1 MTAATKQEL
10 LASKLAA
17 LSDSFAQ
24 SLPGKLADIEQAR
37 QKCLRNEAQPDDF
50 NLLCR
55 LLHTL
60 AGSAGTFGF
69 SSLGQAAGRIE
80 GYIHDFIHQDESL
93 HLNFAPIAGEIHEL
107 LRWAAL
113 DPKTSPILP
122 ATTPAAVMQTES
134 SDLVGRNV
142 SMPNARLLYL
152 LEQKP
157 QENQYVVN
165 QLENYGYQ
173 VQSFGGLVALQQAIE
188 TRPPAV
194 LMIDM
199 SPGSDL
205 QPLLQIQA
213 ELPQKIPCLFFAGD
227 ATFEHRLSAAMMD
240 ADGYFVKPVDLVAL
254 NERIDT
260 LVRRLE
266 KLPYRILIIDD
277 DVFVTDFYGAVLK
290 SAGMDVHTLQELPDI
305 FDALAEF
312 RPELLLIDVYMPICN
327 GIQLAKIIRQ
337 EATYLDVP
345 IVFLSTESNLEKQ
358 LDAIAAGGDD
368 FLTKPMPAQH
378 LISSLTSRVERYRSL
393 RDLILRDS
401 LTKLYNHSTIKDQ
414 AAVEI
419 ERARRYGKPLA
430 LAMLDLDYFKNVNDN
445 YGHQVGDNVIRSVAQ
460 LLQKMVRRV
469 DVVGRYGGEEFAVIF
484 PETGADGAMQVLE
497 KLRASFAKI
506 KHHSQDHQWY
516 FEVTFSAGVVEL
528 ANNVDVSTLFAQ
540 ADTALYAA
548 KNAGRNRIRQYLEG
562 KLM

>member
-1 MTAATKQEL
+1 MIAATKQEL

-17 LSDSFAQ
+17 LSNSFAQ

-37 QKCLRNEAQPDDF
+37 QKCLGQAAQRDDF
-50 NLLCR
+50 AFLCR

-69 SSLGQAAGRIE
+69 AGLGQAAGRIE

-93 HLNFAPIAGEIHEL
+93 HLSFAPIAGEIQEF

-113 DPKTSPILP
+113 DPKNPPALL
-122 ATTPAAVMQTES
+122 ATTPMAVMQAES
-134 SDLVGRNV
+134 DDSGGCNA

-152 LEQKP
+152 LEQKA
-157 QENQYVVN
+157 QENQYVAH

-173 VQSFGGLVALQQAIE
+173 VQSYVDLSVLQRAMRERQ
-188 TRPPAV
+188 PAV

-199 SPGSDL
+199 PPGTDL
-205 QPLLQIQA
+205 QPLLEIQA
-213 ELPQKIPCLFFAGD
+213 DLPKKIPLLFFADD
-227 ATFEHRLSAAMMD
+227 ASFEHRLSVAQMD
-240 ADGYFVKPVDLVAL
+240 ADGYFIKPVDLVAL
-254 NERIDT
+254 NERIDA
-260 LVRRLE
+260 LVRKQE

-277 DVFVTDFYGAVLK
+277 DVFVTDFYGAILT
-290 SAGMDVHTLQELPDI
+290 SAGMEVHTLQQPSGI
-305 FDALAEF
+305 FDTLAEF
-312 RPELLLIDVYMPICN
+312 RPELLLIDVYMPVCS
-327 GIQLAKIIRQ
+327 GIHLAKIIRQ
-337 EATYLDVP
+337 EAMYLDVP

-358 LDAIAAGGDD
+358 LDAIAAGADD

-393 RDLILRDS
+393 RDLVLRDS

-419 ERARRYGKPLA
+419 ERARRHGKPLA

-445 YGHQVGDNVIRSVAQ
+445 YGHQVGDNVIRSLAQ

-484 PETGADGAMQVLE
+484 PETSAQAAMVVLE

-506 KHHSQDHQWY
+506 KHHSQDHQWH

-528 ANNVDVSTLFAQ
+528 TDNVDVSTLFAQ

-548 KNAGRNRIRQYLEG
+548 KNAGRNRVRQYQEG
-562 KLM
+562 TMM

>member
-37 QKCLRNEAQPDDF
+37 QKCLAKEVQSEDF
-50 NLLCR
+50 NVLCR
-55 LLHTL
+55 MLHTL

-80 GYIHDFIHQDESL
+80 GYIHDYIHQDESL
-93 HLNFAPIAGEIHEL
+93 HLSFAPIAGEIKEL

-113 DPKTSPILP
+113 DPKTSPTLP
-122 ATTPAAVMQTES
+122 VTTPVAVMQAES
-134 SDLVGRNV
+134 GDLVVRNV

-157 QENQYVVN
+157 QENHYLVS
-165 QLENYGYQ
+165 QLENYGYR
-173 VQSFGGLVALQQAIE
+173 VQCFGDVSALQRAIE
-188 TRPPAV
+188 ASVPAV
-194 LMIDM
+194 LILDM
-199 SPGSDL
+199 PPGCDL
-205 QPLLQIQA
+205 QPLMLIQA
-213 ELPQKIPCLFFAGD
+213 GLPQKIPCLFFAADGAFD
-227 ATFEHRLSAAMMD
+227 HRLRAAMMD
-240 ADGYFVKPVDLVAL
+240 ADGYFVKPVDMVAL
-254 NERIDT
+254 IDRIDT

-266 KLPYRILIIDD
+266 KLPYRVLIVDD
-277 DVFVTDFYGAVLK
+277 DVFVTDFYSAVLK
-290 SAGMDVHTLQELPDI
+290 SAGMDVHTLQALPDV
-305 FDALAEF
+305 FETLAEC
-312 RPELLLIDVYMPICN
+312 RPEILLIDVSMPVCS
-327 GIQLAKIIRQ
+327 GIHLARIIRQ
-337 EATYLDVP
+337 DATYLDLP
-345 IVFLSTESNLEKQ
+345 IVFLSTETNLEKH

-445 YGHQVGDNVIRSVAQ
+445 YGHQVGDNVIRSLAQ

-469 DVVGRYGGEEFAVIF
+469 DVAGRYGGEEFAVIF
-484 PETGADGAMQVLE
+484 PETNAQSAMQVLE
-497 KLRASFAKI
+497 KLRACFAKI

-528 ANNVDVSTLFAQ
+528 TDNVDVSTLFAQ
-540 ADTALYAA
+540 ADAALYAA
-548 KNAGRNRIRQYLEG
+548 KHAGRNRIRQYREG